1 MSYLLIYL
9 ATLCLLIGGFNPFIH
24 RVIINKWGLNTF
36 TLSFVYCL
44 LYSSILCF
52 SLCFCLSIL
61 IWRFYMMF
69 FSVSSFFTIFCLY
82 STFVLRLPWVFLIK
96 HLIDKSRFLL
106 ITSNLH
112 LIIQVLPF
120 TSYTL
125 MFLLS
130 QIIYFIC
137 VSSLSSCSTYSYF
150 YCFFPFNLHATI
162 KYLTTYSDTEL
173 QFLLYL
179 SP

>member
-69 FSVSSFFTIFCLY
+69 FSVSSFFNVSCLCSRFFFCGY
-82 STFVLRLPWVFLIK
+82 HEVCIK
-96 HLIDKSRFLL
+96 CLIDKVVLFLL
-106 ITSNLH
+106 IASHVH
-112 LIIQVLPF
+112 LSLQVAFFSLPPF
-120 TSYTL
+120 SFCCHKLSFSTL
-125 MFLLS
+125 WVHN
-130 QIIYFIC
+130 QI
-137 VSSLSSCSTYSYF
+137 
-150 YCFFPFNLHATI
+150 
-162 KYLTTYSDTEL
+162 
-173 QFLLYL
+173 
-179 SP
+179 